1 METTLVENLPH
12 VTWVGVLIKAILI
25 LAVISAI
32 AGFGTFIERKVLA
45 FMQRRLGP
53 MHVGPYG
60 LLQLAADGI
69 KLFTKEDIVPQN
81 ANKFIFMIAP
91 IITAATAFIALS
103 AVPVFPNFTIPEL
116 FIFWDWIPFIGGL
129 TFGGVFVPSIAA
141 DLNIGIL
148 FVLGMMASGLYGPL
162 LAGMSQA
169 NKWGI
174 IGAARTAV
182 QFLSYE
188 VVTGLS
194 ILAPIML
201 VGSLSFVDFN
211 NHQAAGIGSWL
222 IWQQPV
228 AFVLF
233 LIAGFAETNRT
244 PFDLL
249 EHEAEIVSGYATE
262 YSGMRWGMFFIGEYA
277 NMITISIIAAI
288 VFLGGYSEG
297 GIGWLTII
305 MKVGFFF
312 FLMLWVRAAWPH
324 VRPDQLMWLCW
335 KVLMPIAVINV
346 VITGIVMMV

>member
-1 METTLVENLPH
+1 MEATLLPE
-12 VTWVGVLIKAILI
+12 VTAAGVIVKAILI
-25 LAVISAI
+25 LAIISAI
-32 AGFGTFIERKVLA
+32 AGFGTFIERKILA

-69 KLFTKEDIVPQN
+69 KLFTKEDIIPQH
-81 ANKFIFMIAP
+81 ANKIVFAVAP
-91 IITAATAFIALS
+91 VITAATAFIALA
-103 AVPVFPNFTIPEL
+103 AVPVFPDFTIP
-116 FIFWDWIPFIGGL
+116 FID
-129 TFGGVFVPSIAA
+129 VYVPSIAS
-141 DLNIGIL
+141 DINVGIL
-148 FVLGMMASGLYGPL
+148 FVLGMMAAGLYGPL
-162 LAGMSQA
+162 LAGMAQA

-174 IGAARTAV
+174 IGSARTAI

-194 ILAPIML
+194 ILAPIMM

-211 NHQAAGIGSWL
+211 DYQTDGLWMVVY
-222 IWQQPV
+222 QPV

-233 LIAGFAETNRT
+233 IIAGFAETNRT

-277 NMITISIIAAI
+277 NMITIGVIAAV
-288 VFLGGYSEG
+288 VFLGGYNDFW
-297 GIGWLTII
+297 IFPGWFMILA
-305 MKVGFFF
+305 KVAFSFFF
-312 FLMLWVRAAWPH
+312 MLWVRAAWPH

-335 KVLMPIAVINV
+335 KVLMPLAVINV
-346 VITGIVMMV
+346 IITGVVMMLV

>member
-1 METTLVENLPH
+1 MEVTTYTNVETFVTHLPE
-12 VTWVGVLIKAILI
+12 VTAVGVWIKAIII

-32 AGFGTFIERKVLA
+32 AGFGTYIERKVLA

-60 LLQLAADGI
+60 LLQLVADGI

-81 ANKFIFMIAP
+81 ANRFIFMLAP
-91 IITAATAFIALS
+91 IITAATAFIALA
-103 AVPVFPNFTIPEL
+103 AVPVFPDFTIPE
-116 FIFWDWIPFIGGL
+116 WIPVIGG
-129 TFGGVFVPSIAA
+129 TFVPSIAA
-141 DLNIGIL
+141 DLNVGIL
-148 FVLGMMASGLYGPL
+148 FVLGMMAAGLYGPL
-162 LAGMSQA
+162 LAGMAQA

-174 IGAARTAV
+174 IGAARTAI

-211 NHQAAGIGSWL
+211 NAQAGGISHWL

-249 EHEAEIVSGYATE
+249 EHEAEVVSGYATE

-277 NMITISIIAAI
+277 NMITISIIAAV

-297 GIGWLTII
+297 GLGWLTII
-305 MKVGFFF
+305 LKVGFFF

>member
-1 METTLVENLPH
+1 METTLVENLPQ
-12 VTWVGVLIKAILI
+12 VTAAGVIIKAVLI
-25 LAVISAI
+25 LAIISAL

-60 LLQLAADGI
+60 LLQIAADGI
-69 KLFTKEDIVPQN
+69 KLFTKEDIVPQHAN
-81 ANKFIFMIAP
+81 AFIFKIAP
-91 IITAATAFIALS
+91 IITAATAFIALA
-103 AVPVFPNFTIPEL
+103 AVPVFPDFTVPEFIPL
-116 FIFWDWIPFIGGL
+116 LGG
-129 TFGGVFVPSIAA
+129 TFVPSIAS
-141 DLNIGIL
+141 DLNIGVL
-148 FVLGMMASGLYGPL
+148 FVLGMMAAGLYGPL
-162 LAGMSQA
+162 LAGMAQA

-174 IGAARTAV
+174 LGAARTAV

-194 ILAPIML
+194 ILAPIMI

-211 NHQAAGIGSWL
+211 NYQTAGVGSWM

-249 EHEAEIVSGYATE
+249 EHEAEVVSGYATE

-277 NMITISIIAAI
+277 NMITISVIAAI
-288 VFLGGYSEG
+288 VFLGGYDAASTF
-297 GIGWLTII
+297 GWLTIMLKI
-305 MKVGFFF
+305 AFFF

-335 KVLMPIAVINV
+335 KVLMPIALLNIL
-346 VITGIVMMV
+346 ITALVLLG

>member
-1 METTLVENLPH
+1 MEATLVQNLPE
-12 VTWVGVLIKAILI
+12 VTAVGVWIKAIII

-32 AGFGTFIERKVLA
+32 AGFGTYIERKVLA

-60 LLQLAADGI
+60 LLQLVADGI

-81 ANKFIFMIAP
+81 ANKLIFMVAP
-91 IITAATAFIALS
+91 IITAATAFIALA
-103 AVPVFPNFTIPEL
+103 AVPVFPDFTIPE
-116 FIFWDWIPFIGGL
+116 WIPVLGG
-129 TFGGVFVPSIAA
+129 TFVPSIAA

-148 FVLGMMASGLYGPL
+148 FVLGMMAAGLYGPL
-162 LAGMSQA
+162 LAGMAQA

-174 IGAARTAV
+174 IGAARTAI

-211 NHQAAGIGSWL
+211 NAQAGGISHWL

-249 EHEAEIVSGYATE
+249 EHEAEVVSGYATE

-297 GIGWLTII
+297 GLGWLTII
-305 MKVGFFF
+305 MKVGFFY
-312 FLMLWVRAAWPH
+312 FLMLWVRASWPH
-324 VRPDQLMWLCW
+324 IRPDQLMWLCW

>member
-1 METTLVENLPH
+1 METTLAQHIVTDLPQ
-12 VTWVGVLIKAILI
+12 VTALGIIIKAIII

-32 AGFGTFIERKVLA
+32 AGFGTYIERKVLA

-53 MHVGPYG
+53 MHVGPFG
-60 LLQLAADGI
+60 LLQIAADGI
-69 KLFTKEDIVPQN
+69 KLFTKEDIIPQN
-81 ANKFIFMIAP
+81 ANKLIFMIAP

-103 AVPVFPNFTIPEL
+103 SVPVFPDFTIPE
-116 FIFWDWIPFIGGL
+116 FIPLLGG
-129 TFGGVFVPSIAA
+129 TFVPSIAS

-148 FVLGMMASGLYGPL
+148 FVLGMMAAGLYGPL

-211 NHQAAGIGSWL
+211 EYQQDGILSWM

-249 EHEAEIVSGYATE
+249 EHEAEVVSGYATE

-277 NMITISIIAAI
+277 NMITVSIIASV
-288 VFLGGYSEG
+288 VFLGGYDAASMF
-297 GIGWLTII
+297 GWLTIMLKI
-305 MKVGFFF
+305 AFFF
-312 FLMLWVRAAWPH
+312 FLMLWIRAAWPH

-335 KVLMPIAVINV
+335 KVLMPLAVVNIL
-346 VITGIVMMV
+346 ITAIVMMV